1 MKTLEL
7 PFIYRING
15 LKTTN
20 GSGAAYKCVY
30 VTLAEGEVVLIEF
43 KLHENVNIVITATY
57 DSTYSILAI
66 EALIKH
72 YQVMCERMPHDS
84 SIDLNGKPEFPELK
98 NTLSY
103 W

>member
-1 MKTLEL
+1 MKTLIL
-7 PFIYRING
+7 PFIYQING
-15 LKTTN
+15 LKTTA
-20 GSGAAYKCVY
+20 GGALYKEINVDLSEDEVLQVVY
-30 VTLAEGEVVLIEF
+30 AVSHERELFICANYNPKFEVLAL
-43 KLHENVNIVITATY
+43 
-57 DSTYSILAI
+57 

-84 SIDLNGKPEFPELK
+84 SIGLDGKPEFPELK